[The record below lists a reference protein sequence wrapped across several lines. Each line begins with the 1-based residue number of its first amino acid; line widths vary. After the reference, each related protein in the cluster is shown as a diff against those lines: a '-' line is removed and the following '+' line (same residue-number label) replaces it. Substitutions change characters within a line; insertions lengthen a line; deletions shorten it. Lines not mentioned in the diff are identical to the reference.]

1 MTVFTNKDFVE
12 KLKWLVSSVPNT
24 YWSENGTWCTLYNG
38 NWRMDCVCSIKGLLW
53 GFQANPNLARGG
65 AVYGSNGVADFGANQ
80 GIDYC
85 NNASKD
91 FNNIEV
97 GEYLC
102 MAGTPYE
109 HCGIYLGNGKVFE
122 CTVEWGTNRCII
134 SDIDKYGNRTYNGM
148 GSSANWTWHGKLK
161 YIDYL
166 ETPKIKLRGHIQD
179 IGWSKWQDNVCGTTG
194 EGKRLEAIQIDAPE
208 YEIYVKAHIETLGWV
223 DYGKI
228 NKKTIIGTTGEN
240 KRIEAIQIIANGL
253 TYQVHTQDLG
263 WSSIVPTEEKYS
275 LGTAGY
281 SKRIEALVI
290 K

>member
-1 MTVFTNKDFVE
+1 MTVSEYAIKEEQCKQATLGKVIGNNQCWDLVQYYVTNY
-12 KLKWLVSSVPNT
+12 LGVPEWVLAGCGYVN
-24 YWSENGTWCTLYNG
+24 NLLYPPKINDVLQYFDEVPT
-38 NWRMDCVCSIKGLLW
+38 NQMIKGDIMIW
-53 GFQANPNLARGG
+53 EIGHIAIFDNF
-65 AVYGSNGVADFGANQ
+65 DGANCWYLTQ
-80 GIDYC
+80 NDGTGENPHGATRIGIL
-85 NNASKD
+85 NLGSGRAFRLKG
-91 FNNIEV
+91 I
-97 GEYLC
+97 
-102 MAGTPYE
+102 TP
-109 HCGIYLGNGKVFE
+109 NK
-122 CTVEWGTNRCII
+122 
-134 SDIDKYGNRTYNGM
+134 
-148 GSSANWTWHGKLK
+148 
-161 YIDYL
+161 
-166 ETPKIKLRGHIQD
+166 KIKLRGHIQD